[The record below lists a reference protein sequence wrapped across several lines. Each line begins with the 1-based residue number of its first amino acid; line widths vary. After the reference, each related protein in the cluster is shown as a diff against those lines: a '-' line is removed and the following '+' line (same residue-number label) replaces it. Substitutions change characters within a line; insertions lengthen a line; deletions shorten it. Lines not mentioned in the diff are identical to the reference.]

1 MKNEAIFL
9 KCTQQV
15 SVSKTTTPEFYR
27 LYLQSILLCL
37 KEQGVLND
45 IQVQYSFDILHQ
57 QGI

>member
-1 MKNEAIFL
+1 MKNEAVFL

-15 SVSKTTTPEFYR
+15 IVSKTTTPEFYR

-45 IQVQYSFDILHQ
+45 IQVQYSFDILHR